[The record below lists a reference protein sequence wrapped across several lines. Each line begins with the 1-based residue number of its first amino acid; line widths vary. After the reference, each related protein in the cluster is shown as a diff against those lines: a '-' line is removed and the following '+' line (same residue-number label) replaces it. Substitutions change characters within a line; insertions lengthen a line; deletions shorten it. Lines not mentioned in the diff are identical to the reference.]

1 MQKQVEKL
9 CADVIKSQ
17 SVPIHR
23 IGFQQLT
30 FGDAPFR
37 VESEWRFMAGWHKTW
52 AALAHACPSEAHE
65 GGKLPCHILCLGGAL
80 DPPGMQVDEQ
90 LAH

>member
-37 VESEWRFMAGWHKTW
+37 VESEWRFMAGWRKAW
-52 AALAHACPSEAHE
+52 AAHAH
-65 GGKLPCHILCLGGAL
+65 
-80 DPPGMQVDEQ
+80 
-90 LAH
+90 

>member
-17 SVPIHR
+17 PVPIHR

-37 VESEWRFMAGWHKTW
+37 VESEWRFMAGWRKAW
-52 AALAHACPSEAHE
+52 AAHAHSCTFEAH
-65 GGKLPCHILCLGGAL
+65 GGCEDGRLP
-80 DPPGMQVDEQ
+80 
-90 LAH
+90 